1 MDEILVN
8 QTENIATVTINRP
21 DVKNAITSQMWDEL
35 TDIFTELGSDD
46 SVRAVVVTGAGD
58 DFCSGADVSGM

>member
-35 TDIFTELGSDD
+35 TGIEHMHLF
-46 SVRAVVVTGAGD
+46 
-58 DFCSGADVSGM
+58 

>member
-1 MDEILVN
+1 MDEILGN

-35 TDIFTELGSDD
+35 TDIVTELGCDD
-46 SVRAVVVTGAGD
+46 RVREVVVNGAGE
-58 DFCSGADVSGM
+58 DFC